1 MEVSRA
7 KALRIAWNSKGQP
20 PCPHNRLDAESTE
33 SGYFTGRYVCKACGD
48 YVQVH
53 HDVSRRDPHDMKQP
67 HWERYVLYTSLGL
80 LAAAVPLFTAWYKR
94 RRPGGDQTTG

>member
-7 KALRIAWNSKGQP
+7 KALRIAWNLKGEP
-20 PCPHNRLDAESTE
+20 PCPHNRVDAESTE

-53 HDVSRRDPHDMKQP
+53 NHVPRHDSPAITRP
-67 HWERYVLYTSLGL
+67 HWGRYVLYTSLGL
-80 LAAAVPLFTAWYKR
+80 LAAAVPVLTVWYKR
-94 RRPGGDQTTG
+94 GRHGGESR